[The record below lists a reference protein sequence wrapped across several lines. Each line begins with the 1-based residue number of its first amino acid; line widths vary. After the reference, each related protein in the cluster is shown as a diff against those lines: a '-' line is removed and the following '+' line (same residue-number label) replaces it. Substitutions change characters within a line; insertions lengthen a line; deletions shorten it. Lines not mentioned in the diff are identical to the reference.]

1 MYQYTMVANKV
12 LFFTCYLQ
20 NSAAT
25 VALTAKTSS
34 KVQQLNTTI
43 FTNWSV
49 PTTRHVAQLSCES
62 SELGNLTNPLPIM
75 SPDDVIVSRVAV

>member
-20 NSAAT
+20 NSATT
-25 VALTAKTSS
+25 VALIAKTSS
-34 KVQQLNTTI
+34 KGQQLNTTI

-49 PTTRHVAQLSCES
+49 PTTSHVAQLSCEP
-62 SELGNLTNPLPIM
+62 SELGNLTNPLLM